1 MKITKRTAIGVTLI
15 VLIGLTSW
23 ALAGTLTEQ
32 QYIDAGKAEYHRG
45 NYESAIYLFTK
56 GLELNPDNH
65 YIYNDRGLCYLAV
78 GDTDKA
84 ISDFSEA
91 IVLEPDFA
99 KAYYNRGLAY
109 FEAKE
114 YENAIANYT
123 TAIGLLDDPDK
134 LIDAYYNRGLAYNK
148 LFHYHSKPFTPE
160 HNESYR
166 KALADFDTVLE
177 LDPEY
182 ALAYAAKGNA
192 YYRYGEFDNATA
204 EFNTALNSTYIIL
217 LKAGDPG
224 LAEVYYSK
232 ARTLKQMPEQAY
244 EAISA
249 FEKARE
255 VGLDPEWERRS
266 FTHQAPVHKR
276 LGEYNKALQIYNEVT
291 ELPRFKVETG
301 WVISSVYFNR
311 GTCYYVL
318 EEYDAAISDFNRV
331 LNKTPFEAHGHKYL
345 GIIYSKI
352 GDDARAKHEFEKA
365 VELYSAEVAAG
376 EGKTGAWQRFEL
388 MKAHSN
394 RGLCYLCLGEYNK
407 AISDLEK
414 ALESE
419 QNHVEPHEGE
429 HYYLEAYKN
438 LGAYYSEIGEKEMAR
453 DYFEAGL
460 RLAKEQCVDKMKV
473 VKEIEDLLGEL

>member
-1 MKITKRTAIGVTLI
+1 MKIRRRTAIGFTLI

-23 ALAGTLTEQ
+23 GLAGALEEQ
-32 QYIDAGKAEYHRG
+32 SYIDQGKAEYHRG
-45 NYESAIYLFTK
+45 NYDAAIYLFNEAI
-56 GLELNPDNH
+56 ELNPDNE
-65 YIYNDRGLCYLAV
+65 YLYNDRGLCYVAV
-78 GDTDKA
+78 GDTDLAIPEFSKA
-84 ISDFSEA
+84 IELNSDCVE
-91 IVLEPDFA
+91 
-99 KAYYNRGLAY
+99 AYYNRGLAY

-166 KALADFDTVLE
+166 KALADFDKVLE

-182 ALAYAAKGNA
+182 ALAHAAKGGA
-192 YYRYGEFDNATA
+192 IYRYGEFENAVT
-204 EFNTALNSTYIIL
+204 EYDKALESEDLIVAKVGSL
-217 LKAGDPG
+217 G

-352 GDDARAKHEFEKA
+352 GDEARAKQEFEKA

-438 LGAYYSEIGEKEMAR
+438 LGAYYSEIGEKEKAR

-460 RLAKEQCVDKMKV
+460 RLAKEQCVDKMNV